1 MKKRNNNLDATTKLL
16 RLIPEITALIEY
28 NPDNEQTSFDYL
40 ERLFESGMKLMRHRQ
55 RITNTNPLNYDQEI
69 ALKEAVSE
77 IDLSVESIISCIE
90 TTFNYLEV
98 NKE

>member
-1 MKKRNNNLDATTKLL
+1 MKKRNNNLDITTKLL
-16 RLIPEITALIEY
+16 RLIPEITELIE
-28 NPDNEQTSFDYL
+28 NKPDNEKNTFVYL
-40 ERLFESGMKLMRHRQ
+40 EKLFESGMKLMRYRQ
-55 RITNTNPLNYDQEI
+55 RITNTKPLNYDQEI